1 MARKSGQ
8 KDDGSWG
15 KLIRDIV
22 VILVLVL
29 GIHSCVAKP
38 FYIPSDSMMPILRN
52 GVTGLMTSLAREL
65 GQYNIRV
72 NSVNPTCVDTD
83 MINNDFVYG
92 LFRPDL
98 DKPTRD
104 DVIDTFSGTHILP
117 VPWMQPQDVSNAILY
132 LVTEPG
138 RYITATPLVIDAG
151 FMIKS

>member
-1 MARKSGQ
+1 
-8 KDDGSWG
+8 
-15 KLIRDIV
+15 
-22 VILVLVL
+22 
-29 GIHSCVAKP
+29 
-38 FYIPSDSMMPILRN
+38 
-52 GVTGLMTSLAREL
+52 
-65 GQYNIRV
+65 
-72 NSVNPTCVDTD
+72 

-98 DKPTRD
+98 EKPSRD